1 MTFTSDPAKTSCRLD
16 QLRRYMEQHVY
27 GERGFVCR
35 YARQCE
41 RSALHDRYGKPRE
54 DRSFTA
60 GQLSHLG
67 QHYDLAEVGRPLRI
81 LVIAMETGGSDG
93 GISLEKRR
101 SKLQESATKSYSSRN
116 PHMRGTVSA
125 LRIVAGRE
133 PGPDRDGEWL
143 DVGDGQVH
151 LFDAYA
157 MANVRLCS
165 ATVKGT
171 TESRATR
178 TMTENCIGH
187 LVETV
192 RVLEPR
198 LCIVQG
204 VPVAA
209 ALRSVSTELE
219 RISPNLARVRLG
231 GAKMLLA
238 TFTHPS
244 AKRTEYHW
252 GRLTT
257 VPYLHEV
264 VVPTLREARSLLLL
278 EGESSPTP

>member
-1 MTFTSDPAKTSCRLD
+1 
-16 QLRRYMEQHVY
+16 
-27 GERGFVCR
+27 
-35 YARQCE
+35 
-41 RSALHDRYGKPRE
+41 
-54 DRSFTA
+54 
-60 GQLSHLG
+60 
-67 QHYDLAEVGRPLRI
+67 
-81 LVIAMETGGSDG
+81 
-93 GISLEKRR
+93 
-101 SKLQESATKSYSSRN
+101 
-116 PHMRGTVSA
+116 
-125 LRIVAGRE
+125 
-133 PGPDRDGEWL
+133 
-143 DVGDGQVH
+143 
-151 LFDAYA
+151 
-157 MANVRLCS
+157 
-165 ATVKGT
+165 
-171 TESRATR
+171 
-178 TMTENCIGH
+178 MTENCIGH

-192 RVLEPR
+192 RVLEPS

-231 GAKMLLA
+231 GEEMLLA

-278 EGESSPTP
+278 